1 MAYLCCSTDLE
12 NKISFSVEE
21 TLPSVEESCSY
32 KDNKYIEFAK
42 WVSNPHEKQAILS
55 MLNPYTLSDVYL
67 IFSLIEGELWTP
79 YPESVTSVNVK
90 TGTTELVFETIEEE
104 PEISDPD

>member
-12 NKISFSVEE
+12 NKISFSVEAVPNH
-21 TLPSVEESCSY
+21 T
-32 KDNKYIEFAK
+32 DKYIEFAK

-79 YPESVTSVNVK
+79 YQESVKSVK
-90 TGTTELVFETIEEE
+90 IGTTELFFDTIEEE